1 MSRAVCLGIP
11 GEVIEP
17 RTAHGDL
24 ATVRVE
30 GVDRLVNTGIL
41 EGAELVAGEWVLIH
55 LGFALER
62 IDEAQAK
69 ASLDFVTGRDGAFA
83 YDPGSGR

>member
-1 MSRAVCLGIP
+1 VCLGIP

-24 ATVRVE
+24 AVVRVE

-41 EGAELVAGEWVLIH
+41 DGPALTAGEWVLIH
-55 LGFALER
+55 MGFALER
-62 IDEAQAK
+62 IDPAQAR
-69 ASLDFVTGRDGAFA
+69 ASLDFVTGRDGSFA
-83 YDPGSGR
+83 DDPGPGL